1 MTEQEPTD
9 ISVTSGSTT
18 QEGGDGQSRTVDP
31 LTVLMNSVE
40 VAQKRGAFSLDE
52 AGIISQAVQ
61 FYRQK
66 LKEQQDTQSGTAPA
80 GTPAT
85 TAVAPA
91 VTDSTLL

>member
-1 MTEQEPTD
+1 MSEQEPTD
-9 ISVTSGSTT
+9 INVTSGSTPA
-18 QEGGDGQSRTVDP
+18 EGGDGQQRTVDP

-66 LKEQQDTQSGTAPA
+66 LKEQQEAQA
-80 GTPAT
+80 GSQAT
-85 TAVAPA
+85 SSLA
-91 VTDSTLL
+91 DSTTL

>member
-1 MTEQEPTD
+1 MSEQEPTD
-9 ISVTSGSTT
+9 INVTSGSTP
-18 QEGGDGQSRTVDP
+18 EGGDGQQRTVDP

-66 LKEQQDTQSGTAPA
+66 LKEQQEAQGGSQAHQLHH
-80 GTPAT
+80 
-85 TAVAPA
+85 
-91 VTDSTLL
+91 LLNQQLFK

>member
-1 MTEQEPTD
+1 MSEQEPTD
-9 ISVTSGSTT
+9 ISVTSGSTP
-18 QEGGDGQSRTVDP
+18 EGGDGQQRTVDP

-66 LKEQQDTQSGTAPA
+66 LKEQQEAQGGAPT
-80 GTPAT
+80 GTPAAAST
-85 TAVAPA
+85 TSSLAE
-91 VTDSTLL
+91 STSL

>member
-1 MTEQEPTD
+1 MSEQEPTD
-9 ISVTSGSTT
+9 ISVTSGSTP
-18 QEGGDGQSRTVDP
+18 EGADGQQRTVDP

-66 LKEQQDTQSGTAPA
+66 LKEQQEAQAPA
-80 GTPAT
+80 GTPAS
-85 TAVAPA
+85 
-91 VTDSTLL
+91 STSSLAESTSL

>member
-1 MTEQEPTD
+1 MSEQEPTD
-9 ISVTSGSTT
+9 ISVTSGSTP
-18 QEGGDGQSRTVDP
+18 EGGDGQQRTVDP

-66 LKEQQDTQSGTAPA
+66 LKEQQEAQGGAPA

-85 TAVAPA
+85 PA
-91 VTDSTLL
+91 ASTTSSLADSTSL

>member
-1 MTEQEPTD
+1 MSEQEPTD
-9 ISVTSGSTT
+9 ISVTSGSTP
-18 QEGGDGQSRTVDP
+18 EGGDGQQRTVDP

-66 LKEQQDTQSGTAPA
+66 LKEQQEAP
-80 GTPAT
+80 
-85 TAVAPA
+85 
-91 VTDSTLL
+91 TL

>member
-1 MTEQEPTD
+1 MSEQEPTD
-9 ISVTSGSTT
+9 ISVTSGSTP
-18 QEGGDGQSRTVDP
+18 EGGDGQQRTVDP

-66 LKEQQDTQSGTAPA
+66 LKEQQEAQGGAPA
-80 GTPAT
+80 ATPASSTSSLAEST
-85 TAVAPA
+85 T
-91 VTDSTLL
+91 L

>member
-1 MTEQEPTD
+1 MSEQEPTD
-9 ISVTSGSTT
+9 ISVTSGSTP
-18 QEGGDGQSRTVDP
+18 EGGDGQQRTVDP

-66 LKEQQDTQSGTAPA
+66 LKEQQEAQAPT
-80 GTPAT
+80 GTPAAAT
-85 TAVAPA
+85 QSL
-91 VTDSTLL
+91 TDSTAL